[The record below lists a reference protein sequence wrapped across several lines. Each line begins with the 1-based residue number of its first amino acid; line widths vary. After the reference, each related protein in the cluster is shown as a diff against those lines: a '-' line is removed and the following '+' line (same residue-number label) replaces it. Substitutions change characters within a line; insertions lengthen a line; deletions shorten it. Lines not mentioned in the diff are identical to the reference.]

1 MSTKGNTGKETGN
14 GEGRLKEKYG
24 KSLPFTAPEGYFED
38 LPSNILER
46 ARNTKHAEKSVKV
59 SFSLRPMLAAAA
71 GVVILAGIAAIM
83 LFMWHEPSDVATEDF
98 TYLELYQY
106 NFSNLAELEET
117 YLLSMVS
124 EIADPGLFTPP
135 VDTTGVSREDM
146 IEYLLA
152 ENHIEYL
159 TINNNQQ

>member
-14 GEGRLKEKYG
+14 GTDRLREKFG
-24 KSLPFTAPEGYFED
+24 KSSPFTAPEGYFEG
-38 LPSNILER
+38 LPSIILER
-46 ARNTKHAEKSVKV
+46 ARNTRHLEKPVKV
-59 SFSLRPMLAAAA
+59 VFSRPTMLAAAA
-71 GVVILAGIAAIM
+71 SVVILAGIAAIM
-83 LFMWHEPSDVATEDF
+83 LFMWHKPYDDATEDF

-124 EIADPGLFTPP
+124 EIADPDLFTLP
-135 VDTTGVSREDM
+135 VDTTGISQEDM